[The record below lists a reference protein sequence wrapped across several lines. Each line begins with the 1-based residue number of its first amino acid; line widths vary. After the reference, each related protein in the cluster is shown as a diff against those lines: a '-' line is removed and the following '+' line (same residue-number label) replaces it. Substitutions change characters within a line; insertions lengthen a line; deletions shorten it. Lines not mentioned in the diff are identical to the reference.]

1 MATTSSE
8 KLSIS
13 LPLEMAD
20 ELRKEAGSGEFSS
33 LSEMV
38 RMGMRDWF
46 DRKRQLAHFD
56 KLIARSERH
65 FSKRRYRSGSEVK
78 KELGL

>member
-8 KLSIS
+8 KVSIS
-13 LPLEMAD
+13 VPSEMAD
-20 ELRKEAGSGEFSS
+20 ELRKEADSGEFSS
-33 LSEMV
+33 LSEVV

-56 KLIARSERH
+56 ELIVRSERH
-65 FSKRRYRSGSEVK
+65 FSEKRYRSGSEVK
-78 KELGL
+78 KSLV